1 MEIKEL
7 EFSQRSL
14 FEINS
19 IADYIGNK
27 WSEKSKI
34 KFLTLLNKSFD
45 WIQNNPELFPVSKY
59 EGLRKCV
66 VSKQT
71 SVFFMIEK
79 NIIYIVSV
87 FDTRQNPNKI
97 KEN

>member
-14 FEINS
+14 FEINI
-19 IADYIGNK
+19 IADYIENK

-34 KFLTLLNKSFD
+34 KFLNILNKNFNH
-45 WIQNNPELFPVSKY
+45 IQKNPELFPVSEFEK
-59 EGLRKCV
+59 LRKCV

-71 SVFFMIEK
+71 SIFFIIEK
-79 NIIYIVSV
+79 NKIYIVSV
-87 FDTRQNPNKI
+87 FDTRQNPVKI
-97 KEN
+97 KE